1 MGFEIERKFLV
12 ANDDWRNAVSSSE
25 KMQDGLVA
33 RFGEGKVRIRIAG
46 ERASITV
53 KGPRTGLRRAEFEY
67 EIPIADA
74 TEMLA
79 TLCDGPLVEKTRY
92 FVPHGNVTWQID
104 VHEGLLDGLILAE
117 VELEHEDQGFT
128 LPEWVGREV
137 TGDPQYKKTNIF
149 AYHSKGTNPSDE
161 PRPAPY

>member
-12 ANDDWRNAVSSSE
+12 TSDAWRNAVSSSK
-25 KMQDGLVA
+25 KMQDGLIA

-67 EIPIADA
+67 EIPLAEA

-79 TLCDGPLVEKTRY
+79 TLCGGPLVEKTRY
-92 FVPHGNVTWQID
+92 FVSHGGVTWHVD

-117 VELEHEDQGFT
+117 VELEHEEQGFT

-137 TGDPQYKKTNIF
+137 TGDPRYKKANIF
-149 AYHSKGTNPSDE
+149 AYHSKGTEPSDE
-161 PRPAPY
+161 TKRSPY